1 MVTEQASR
9 PAGASHGRTARAAF
23 TLVELLVVIGII
35 ALLISILMPALSKAR
50 GAAQTVQ
57 CASNLRTIG
66 QAIHMYVSENKGT
79 LPYTFAGYDRAPA
92 SGNVSTPWFTKLAPA
107 TLYLDLLPNYGIKSN
122 NVRICPV
129 VAQDLGDTL
138 MTNPNVDYW
147 NYRYNAVLGG
157 TQYTN
162 SADPSF
168 SFTYDAAKKVAW
180 ARPMKLSAVRNSSN
194 VAMLTEGSSIFTWAN
209 ATAQQFRLA
218 GVDANGHQTVVA
230 GDTDVIHSVRYTG
243 GAFTVPWAPTIRLK
257 KVGITNICFADGSVR
272 GVSMT
277 WDSNPPKPWDDGTVK
292 IDPNK

>member
-1 MVTEQASR
+1 MVTEQAPRS
-9 PAGASHGRTARAAF
+9 AAASPRDRQAF

-50 GAAQTVQ
+50 GAAQTIQ

-66 QAIHMYVSENKGT
+66 QAIQMYVSENKGT
-79 LPYTFAGYDRAPA
+79 LPYTFAGYDNAPA
-92 SGNVSTPWFTKLAPA
+92 SGNVSTPWFTKRAPA
-107 TLYLDLLPNYGIKSN
+107 TLYLDLLPNYGVKTN
-122 NVRICPV
+122 GVRICPV

-138 MTNPNVDYW
+138 MTNANVDYW

-162 SADPSF
+162 STDPSF
-168 SFTYDAAKKVAW
+168 SFTYDAANKVAW
-180 ARPMKLSAVRNSSN
+180 ARPMKMSAVKNSSN

-209 ATAQQFRLA
+209 ATSQQFRLA
-218 GVDANGHQTVVA
+218 GVDADGHQTVVT

-257 KVGITNICFADGSVR
+257 KVGISNICFADGSVR
-272 GVSMT
+272 GLSMT

-292 IDPNK
+292 IDPAK